1 MDAVAFLS
9 RPPAKAGPLYVLH
22 GEESFLKRQAIR
34 VIRNAA
40 VGPEADEQAVAVKA
54 GDTATFADVFDELE
68 TLPFF
73 FPRRLVVVDNADP
86 FVTEH
91 RAELER
97 KVGSLPSTGT
107 LVLDV
112 KSWAANTRLAKL
124 VDNTATIV
132 CKAPPSASVPG
143 WCSEWAQAHH
153 GKQLP
158 SPAARLLADLVGPEL
173 GLLDQ
178 ELAKLAVFVG
188 KRARIE
194 TEDVDRLVGQSR
206 MESTFKIFDA
216 IAAGDSRQA
225 LAILDQAFDQGEE
238 PYRILGAFGSQLKK
252 LAQANRLT
260 ERGVAPS
267 AALSQVGVPPFAVR
281 GSEQQ
286 MRHLGRRRLDR
297 LYDWLLQ
304 LYLDMRGNS
313 PLPVRTLFER
323 LVIRLARP
331 R

>member
-1 MDAVAFLS
+1 MDALAFLN
-9 RPPAKAGPLYVLH
+9 RPPTKAGSLYVLP
-22 GEESFLKRQAIR
+22 GDEPFLKRHVIRAIR
-34 VIRNAA
+34 VAA
-40 VGPEADEQAVAVKA
+40 VGADADDQAVAIKA
-54 GDTATFADVFDELE
+54 GETATFAEVFDELE

-97 KVGSLPSTGT
+97 KVGSLPATGT

-112 KSWAANTRLAKL
+112 KTWPANTKLAKL
-124 VDNTATIV
+124 VDTAATIV
-132 CKAPPSASVPG
+132 CKAPGSAAVAP
-143 WCSEWAQAHH
+143 WCSEWAQAQY

-158 SPAARLLADLVGPEL
+158 AAAARLLAELIGPEL

-178 ELAKLAVFVG
+178 ELAKLAVYVG
-188 KRARIE
+188 KRNRIDA
-194 TEDVDRLVGQSR
+194 EDVDRLVGQSR
-206 MESTFKIFDA
+206 MESTFKVFDA
-216 IAAGDSRQA
+216 VAAGNTQQA
-225 LAILDQAFDQGEE
+225 LAILHQAFEHGED
-238 PYRILGAFGSQLKK
+238 PYRILGAFGVQLRK
-252 LAQANRLT
+252 LQQAYRLT
-260 ERGVAPS
+260 ERGVAAS

-286 MRHLGRRRLDR
+286 MRHLGRRRLER

-304 LYLDMRGNS
+304 MYLDLRGNS
-313 PLPVRTLFER
+313 PLPPRTLFDR
-323 LVIRLARP
+323 LVIRLARS